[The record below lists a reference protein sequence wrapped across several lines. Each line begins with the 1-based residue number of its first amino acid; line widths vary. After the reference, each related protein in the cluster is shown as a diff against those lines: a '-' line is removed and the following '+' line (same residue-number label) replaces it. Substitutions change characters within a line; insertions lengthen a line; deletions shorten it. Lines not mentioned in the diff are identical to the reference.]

1 MTSCALGFNLVYALI
16 FSMSW
21 PSITHYEQYKYFVV
35 FSGLLVTLTFAE
47 MVANCC
53 TGPQTNIGKRMSVF
67 THGVL
72 CCISFAF
79 CISVT
84 LVTAGVFDPYEKKFC
99 QYDALIDV
107 CACRCVVCICWFM
120 AFIGEIVCMST
131 QKQENTTQIVPQTTL
146 QVSQVPTQHIPQT
159 TTQYPIQYQ
168 PQAPL
173 QQVTQPIVQYQ
184 TRAPVQYA
192 SQPTV
197 QDQICA
203 PVPIKNPYESITSD
217 SSSSTDSSA

>member
-1 MTSCALGFNLVYALI
+1 MTNCALGFNFVVYALI

-47 MVANCC
+47 IVANCC
-53 TGPQTNIGKRMSVF
+53 TGPQTNIGKKMSVF

-99 QYDALIDV
+99 QYDKFIDV

-120 AFIGEIVCMST
+120 AFIGEIVCIST
-131 QKQENTTQIVPQTTL
+131 QKQENTTQIAPQTTL

-159 TTQYPIQYQ
+159 TTQNVTQYPVQYQ
-168 PQAPL
+168 PQAPV
-173 QQVTQPIVQYQ
+173 QQANQPTVQYQ
-184 TRAPVQYA
+184 TRAPVQQVI
-192 SQPTV
+192 QPTV
-197 QDQICA
+197 LH
-203 PVPIKNPYESITSD
+203 
-217 SSSSTDSSA
+217 